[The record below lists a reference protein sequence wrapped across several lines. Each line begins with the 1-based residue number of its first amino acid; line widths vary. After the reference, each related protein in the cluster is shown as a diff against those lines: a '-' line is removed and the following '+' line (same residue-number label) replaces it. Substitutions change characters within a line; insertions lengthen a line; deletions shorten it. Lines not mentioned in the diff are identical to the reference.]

1 MARRV
6 VNIPTPSLGLDTK
19 NDNDTLGDNSTP
31 YCLNTDFDQ
40 PGLVVQRAGSEK
52 VGVEISPSNAGK
64 GMFAFNKNATTSFL
78 VTKFGG
84 TYYQRSDPEATSDT
98 AIGTGFSADAAC
110 FAQFNGNLYA
120 ATYTDNVQVWDGVSG
135 AFTGAGLS
143 YNFRYIFVFGGR
155 FWGVGDDFPNRVRF
169 SAVGAMT
176 FATNDYIEFESDGYV
191 VTALK
196 DNNGVFE
203 IHRGDAGTWTVSPTV
218 SGTPLFLVEKTTVLR
233 GSYTHFSA
241 TKVENSCVYLSPDG
255 IRSSGQLQNYPVGL
269 YGTVISDL
277 ISPTFLGLQESK
289 SRLSHATYFNR
300 KLYMSVPFYSNSY
313 NDGILTNYNGVWSL
327 YTNLFAAQLAEWK
340 GLLYFTD
347 SRKGQIWR
355 LNPSKKSDD
364 GVGIPFVYQT
374 KYFHLKRPHLVKFLE
389 RMIFRLK
396 SDQATTIR
404 ISVSFDFG
412 PFTTVYDLRTP
423 VILNNGTPPPEVG
436 DLNMYFG
443 GPLATPGGVIT
454 GNQAELTFYERQ
466 WAYSRSFFFIAFRIE
481 HSNPN
486 KTVKMKDFDV
496 VFEDGSAEERRTIN

>member
-19 NDNDTLGDNSTP
+19 NDTDTIGDTNTP

-40 PGLVVQRAGSEK
+40 PGLVVQRAGTQK
-52 VGVEISPSNAGK
+52 VGAEISVSNAGK
-64 GMFAFNKNATTSFL
+64 GLFPFIKDASTSFL
-78 VTKFGG
+78 VSKFGG
-84 TYYQRSDPEATSDT
+84 TYYQRSATDGDDT
-98 AIGTGFSADAAC
+98 AIGTGFSAGLAC

-120 ATYTDNVQVWDGVSG
+120 ATYTDVVQVWDGVAP
-135 AFTGAGLS
+135 AFTSAGLAH
-143 YNFRYIFVFGGR
+143 NFRYIFVFGGR
-155 FWGVGDDFPNRVRF
+155 FWGVGDNFPNRVRF

-176 FATNDYIEFESDGYV
+176 FATNDYIEFESDGFV

-233 GSYTHFSA
+233 GSYTQFSA
-241 TKVENSCVYLSPDG
+241 TKVENSCVYLAPDG
-255 IRSSGQLQNYPVGL
+255 VRSSGQLQYYPAGL

-277 ISPTFLGLQESK
+277 IDPTFKGLQSSK
-289 SRLSHATYFNR
+289 NALAYATYFSR
-300 KLYMSVPFYSNSY
+300 KLYMAVPFYSNNY
-313 NDGILTNYNGVWSL
+313 NDAILTNYNGVWSI
-327 YTNLFAAQLAEWK
+327 YTNVFAAQLAEWK
-340 GLLYFTD
+340 GKLYFTD
-347 SRKGQIWR
+347 SRKGQLWR
-355 LNPSKKSDD
+355 FEPTLRSDD
-364 GVGIPFVYQT
+364 GQAIPFVYQT
-374 KYFHLKRPHLVKFLE
+374 KYFHLKRPHLIKFLE

-412 PFTTVYDLRTP
+412 PFTTVFDLATP
-423 VILNNGTPPPEVG
+423 VIFNTGVPPLELG
-436 DLNMYFG
+436 DRNLFPG
-443 GPLATPGGVIT
+443 SHVAAPGGVIE

-466 WAYSRSFFFIAFRIE
+466 WPYAKNFYFIAFRIE
-481 HSNPN
+481 HLNPN

-496 VFEDGSAEERRTIN
+496 VFEDGSAENKYDIN